1 MEKENVIEV
10 LSEFCRATAE
20 AEGENYVFSLQSL
33 RMNGHKLLLPG
44 ETLEEVIQR
53 LSGLDVHEETALV
66 SLKTYEVAVREESV
80 APFRRLREDKIEVSN
95 QEAGLRYELSP
106 ASDAYLVWML
116 AQMKDRLDPR
126 DVRGGMIYRPSLER
140 LIQEEGGMSPLEYI
154 RETSFRWLTLKIY
167 GDKPSSAASYARLT
181 YAFLFQIAYNLDVS
195 LVPQR
200 LIEEMVRSGRI
211 NRMRRS
217 RTEEI
222 DPPRRVYNEDL
233 VQHYLLA
240 VSTENPVI
248 EYLSYYHVLEYFF
261 ESVFNDDLVNTV
273 RDSITDPGFSYK
285 RKKDINLLIN
295 SIKKSLQIRS
305 ETITFSEAEALRLC
319 IERFVSMP
327 DLIDKLNAYD
337 GALLDFYKS
346 SKVEFSS
353 GVEVD
358 LRSLDSAAVAK
369 ALAKRIYST
378 RNSLVH
384 SKEGER
390 SKYTPFKDD
399 RALVKEVPLLRFI
412 SEMVIVNESVVQ

>member
-1 MEKENVIEV
+1 MDKDRIIEL

-20 AEGENYVFSLQSL
+20 EDGETYVFSLQSL
-33 RMNGHKLLLPG
+33 RINGYKLYLPRA
-44 ETLEEVIQR
+44 TVEEVVNA
-53 LSGLDVHEETALV
+53 LDALDVYEETALV
-66 SLKTYEVAVREESV
+66 SSKTYEVAVREESG
-80 APFRRLREDKIEVSN
+80 APLRRLREDKIEVCN
-95 QEAGLRYELSP
+95 QDAGLSYELSP

-116 AQMKDRLDPR
+116 GQMKDRLDPR
-126 DVRGGMIYRPSLER
+126 DSRPGMIYRPSLDR
-140 LIQEEGGMSPLEYI
+140 QIQDEGGMTPLEFI
-154 RETSFRWLTLKIY
+154 KQTSFRWLTLKISSE
-167 GDKPSSAASYARLT
+167 KSTPSNLFARYT
-181 YAFLFQIAYNLDVS
+181 HAFLFQIAYNLDIS

-217 RTEEI
+217 RTEDI

-261 ESVFNDDLVNTV
+261 EMVFNDDLINTV
-273 RDSITDPGFSYK
+273 RDSLTSPSFSYK
-285 RKKDINLLIN
+285 RKADIGKLIN
-295 SIKKSLQIRS
+295 SIKRSLQIRS
-305 ETITFSEAEALRLC
+305 ETITFSEVEALKLC

-327 DLIDKLNAYD
+327 DLVEKLNAYD
-337 GALLDFYKS
+337 EALLDFYKS
-346 SKVEFSS
+346 NKVEFSS
-353 GVEVD
+353 GPEVD
-358 LRSLDSAAVAK
+358 LQLPDSAAVSK
-369 ALAKRIYST
+369 TLAKRIYQT

-412 SEMVIVNESVVQ
+412 SEMVIVNDSAVQ

>member
-1 MEKENVIEV
+1 MDKDRIIEL

-20 AEGENYVFSLQSL
+20 EDGETYVFSLQSL
-33 RMNGHKLLLPG
+33 RINGYKLHLPR
-44 ETLEEVIQR
+44 TTVEEVVSA
-53 LSGLDVHEETALV
+53 LDALDVYEETALV
-66 SLKTYEVAVREESV
+66 SSKTYEVAVREESG
-80 APFRRLREDKIEVSN
+80 APLRRLREDKIEVCN
-95 QEAGLRYELSP
+95 QDAGLSYELSA

-116 AQMKDRLDPR
+116 GQMKDRLDPR
-126 DVRGGMIYRPSLER
+126 DSRPGMIYRSSLDR
-140 LIQEEGGMSPLEYI
+140 QIQDEGGMTPLEFI
-154 RETSFRWLTLKIY
+154 KQTSFRWLTLKI
-167 GDKPSSAASYARLT
+167 SSEKSTPANLFARYT
-181 YAFLFQIAYNLDVS
+181 HAFLFQIAYNLDIS

-217 RTEEI
+217 RTEDI
-222 DPPRRVYNEDL
+222 DPPRRIYNEDL

-261 ESVFNDDLVNTV
+261 EIVFNDDLINTV
-273 RDSITDPGFSYK
+273 RDSITSPGFSYK
-285 RKKDINLLIN
+285 RKADIGKLIN
-295 SIKKSLQIRS
+295 SIKRSLQIRS
-305 ETITFSEAEALRLC
+305 ETITFSEVEALRLC

-327 DLIDKLNAYD
+327 DLVEKLNAYD
-337 GALLDFYKS
+337 EALIDFYKS
-346 SKVEFSS
+346 NKVEFSS
-353 GVEVD
+353 GPEVD
-358 LRSLDSAAVAK
+358 LQLSDSSAVSK
-369 ALAKRIYST
+369 TLAKRIYQT

-412 SEMVIVNESVVQ
+412 SEMVIVNDSAVQ

>member
-1 MEKENVIEV
+1 
-10 LSEFCRATAE
+10 
-20 AEGENYVFSLQSL
+20 
-33 RMNGHKLLLPG
+33 
-44 ETLEEVIQR
+44 
-53 LSGLDVHEETALV
+53 
-66 SLKTYEVAVREESV
+66 
-80 APFRRLREDKIEVSN
+80 
-95 QEAGLRYELSP
+95 
-106 ASDAYLVWML
+106 
-116 AQMKDRLDPR
+116 
-126 DVRGGMIYRPSLER
+126 
-140 LIQEEGGMSPLEYI
+140 
-154 RETSFRWLTLKIY
+154 
-167 GDKPSSAASYARLT
+167 
-181 YAFLFQIAYNLDVS
+181 LFQIAYNLDIS

-285 RKKDINLLIN
+285 RKKDISQLIS

-305 ETITFSEAEALRLC
+305 ETITFSQAEALRLC

-327 DLIDKLNAYD
+327 DLIDKLNAYND
-337 GALLDFYKS
+337 ALLDFYKS

-358 LRSLDSAAVAK
+358 LRSLDSAAVTK

-384 SKEGER
+384 SKKVER

-399 RALVKEVPLLRFI
+399 RALAKEVPLLRFI

>member
-1 MEKENVIEV
+1 MDTDRVIEL

-20 AEGENYVFSLQSL
+20 VDGDNYVFLLQSL
-33 RMNGHKLLLPG
+33 RKNGYKLCLSRAAAEEIIDALSAL
-44 ETLEEVIQR
+44 ETY
-53 LSGLDVHEETALV
+53 EETALI
-66 SLKTYEVAVREESV
+66 SSKTYEVAVREESGF
-80 APFRRLREDKIEVSN
+80 PLRRLREDKIEVDN
-95 QEAGLRYELSP
+95 QDAGLSYELSA

-116 AQMKDRLDPR
+116 GQMKDRLDPR
-126 DVRGGMIYRPSLER
+126 DSRAGMIYRPSLDR
-140 LIQEEGGMSPLEYI
+140 QIQDEGGMTPLEFI
-154 RETSFRWLTLKIY
+154 RQTSFRWLTLKI
-167 GDKPSSAASYARLT
+167 SSEKTLPASLFARYT
-181 YAFLFQIAYNLDVS
+181 HAFLFQIAYNLDVS

-217 RTEEI
+217 RVEEI

-261 ESVFNDDLVNTV
+261 EIVFNDDLVNSV
-273 RDSITDPGFSYK
+273 RDSITNPAFSYK
-285 RKKDINLLIN
+285 RKSDISKLIN
-295 SIKKSLQIRS
+295 SIKRSLQIRS
-305 ETITFSEAEALRLC
+305 ETITFSEVEALKLC
-319 IERFVSMP
+319 IERFASMP
-327 DLIDKLNAYD
+327 DLVEKLNAYD
-337 GALLDFYKS
+337 EALLDFYKS
-346 SKVEFSS
+346 NKVEFS
-353 GVEVD
+353 GGPEVD
-358 LRSLDSAAVAK
+358 LQLPDSEAVSK
-369 ALAKRIYST
+369 TLAKRIYQT

-412 SEMVIVNESVVQ
+412 SEMVIVHDSAIQ

>member
-1 MEKENVIEV
+1 MEKERVIEV
-10 LSEFCRATAE
+10 LSEFCRASAE
-20 AEGENYVFSLQSL
+20 ADGENYVFSLQSP
-33 RMNGHKLLLPG
+33 RMNGYKLILPVAA
-44 ETLEEVIQR
+44 LEEIVQALGALEI
-53 LSGLDVHEETALV
+53 HEETALV
-66 SLKTYEVAVREESV
+66 SPKTYEVAVREESV

-95 QEAGLRYELSP
+95 HETGLIYELSA

-116 AQMKDRLDPR
+116 GQMKDRLDPR
-126 DVRGGMIYRPSLER
+126 DSRAGMIYRPSLDR
-140 LIQEEGGMSPLEYI
+140 QIQDEGRMSLLEFI
-154 RETSFRWLTLKIY
+154 RQTSFRWLTLKI
-167 GDKPSSAASYARLT
+167 SSEKVIQAPLFARYT
-181 YAFLFQIAYNLDVS
+181 HAFLFQIAYNLDIS

-217 RTEEI
+217 RTEDI

-261 ESVFNDDLVNTV
+261 ESVFNDDLVNTI
-273 RDSITDPGFSYK
+273 RDSITSPGFSYK
-285 RKKDINLLIN
+285 RKTDISKLIN
-295 SIKKSLQIRS
+295 SIKRSLQIRS
-305 ETITFSEAEALRLC
+305 QTITYSEAEALKLC
-319 IERFVSMP
+319 IERFASMP
-327 DLIDKLNAYD
+327 DLIEKLNAYD
-337 GALLDFYKS
+337 EALLDFYKNN
-346 SKVEFSS
+346 KVEFS
-353 GVEVD
+353 GGPEVD
-358 LRSLDSAAVAK
+358 LQSPDSAAVAK
-369 ALAKRIYST
+369 KLATRIYST

-412 SEMVIVNESVVQ
+412 SEMVIVNESAVQ